1 MILGITIGA
10 IVYAAFVA
18 FVARFASPK
27 WHPDRGRGYDPERY
41 Q

>member
-1 MILGITIGA
+1 MVAIIIGA
-10 IVYAAFVA
+10 AVYAAFVA

-27 WHPDRGRGYDPERY
+27 WHPDRGVNYDPERY